1 MAKIS
6 LSYKKDGRLNGSAL
20 NLKKDFIKALG
31 ISETEKEI
39 IFKYC
44 DKKIHLKKGITDVEE
59 EKKNSNGNIISIS
72 KNYYIKYDKVK
83 NNKSTKLTIP
93 LPVIL
98 DMGITDNEREVEI
111 EIIENEI
118 LIKKAETQKS
128 KEEGMQLNSKD
139 KTRNLEEIIAE
150 MLALVATVKVNKGG
164 IGKTF
169 FSVQIAARL
178 ALLGFRVLL
187 LTSDSQNDVFKFTT
201 ARRNKE
207 KRIPE
212 FREGLKHW
220 VSKGT
225 GDLFKLRENL
235 DFIPLEN
242 NTFGSQFLMNLPD
255 LIENFKKEYD
265 FIIIDSIPTM
275 KIDSV
280 FVKSS
285 DKVII
290 PCFPDEF
297 TVSGAINVIKETG
310 ADKVLGII
318 LNKYED
324 KKIQNLFLNELKE
337 AIEGTDIIF
346 PQPIRNSS
354 EIEKLLYMG
363 KTIWE
368 TASKEKIITNAKESI
383 EEIVQGLIRAKD
395 NRNKIEEEYDEL
407 DF

>member
-20 NLKKDFIKALG
+20 NLKKDFIKVLE
-31 ISETEKEI
+31 ISEIEKEI
-39 IFKYC
+39 IFEYY
-44 DKKIHLKKGITDVEE
+44 DKKIHLKKGTTEVEE

-83 NNKSTKLTIP
+83 NNKSTKLIIP

-98 DMGITDNEREVEI
+98 DMGITDNDREVEI
-111 EIIENEI
+111 EIIGNEI
-118 LIKKAETQKS
+118 LIKKAKIQKS
-128 KEEGMQLNSKD
+128 KGEVMEQKEGTVNKLI
-139 KTRNLEEIIAE
+139 EE

-242 NTFGSQFLMNLPD
+242 NTFGSQFLMNLPN

-368 TASKEKIITNAKESI
+368 TASKEKIITNAKKSI
-383 EEIVQGLIRAKD
+383 EEIVQGLISAKN
-395 NRNKIEEEYDEL
+395 NRNKIDEEYNEF

>member
-20 NLKKDFIKALG
+20 NLKKDFIKVLG
-31 ISETEKEI
+31 ISEIEKEI
-39 IFKYC
+39 IFEYY
-44 DKKIHLKKGITDVEE
+44 DKKIHLKKGTTEVEE
-59 EKKNSNGNIISIS
+59 EKKNSNGSIISIS

-83 NNKSTKLTIP
+83 NNKSTKLIIP

-98 DMGITDNEREVEI
+98 DMGISDNDREVEI
-111 EIIENEI
+111 EMIGNEI
-118 LIKKAETQKS
+118 LIKKAKIQKNKGEVMEQ
-128 KEEGMQLNSKD
+128 KEGTINQS
-139 KTRNLEEIIAE
+139 ISE
-150 MLALVATVKVNKGG
+150 MLALVTTVKVNKGG

-178 ALLGFRVLL
+178 ALLGFKVLL

-201 ARRNKE
+201 TRRNKE
-207 KRIPE
+207 KRVPE

-242 NTFGSQFLMNLPD
+242 NTFGSQFLMNLPN
-255 LIENFKKEYD
+255 LIENFKKKYD

-368 TASKEKIITNAKESI
+368 TTSKEKIITNAKESI

-395 NRNKIEEEYDEL
+395 NRNKIVEEYDEF

>member
-20 NLKKDFIKALG
+20 NLKKDFIKVLG
-31 ISETEKEI
+31 ISEIEKEI
-39 IFKYC
+39 IFEYY
-44 DKKIHLKKGITDVEE
+44 DKKIHLKKGTTEVEE

-83 NNKSTKLTIP
+83 NNKSTKLIIP

-98 DMGITDNEREVEI
+98 DMGITDNDREVEI
-111 EIIENEI
+111 EIIGNEI
-118 LIKKAETQKS
+118 LIKKAKIQKS
-128 KEEGMQLNSKD
+128 KGEMMEQKEGTVNKLI
-139 KTRNLEEIIAE
+139 EE

-220 VSKGT
+220 VSKGS

-242 NTFGSQFLMNLPD
+242 NTFGSQFLMNLPN

-368 TASKEKIITNAKESI
+368 TASKEKIITNAKKSI
-383 EEIVQGLIRAKD
+383 EEIVQGLISAK
-395 NRNKIEEEYDEL
+395 NNKNKVDEEYDEF

>member
-20 NLKKDFIKALG
+20 NLKKDFIKVLG
-31 ISETEKEI
+31 ISEIEKEI
-39 IFKYC
+39 IFEYY
-44 DKKIHLKKGITDVEE
+44 DKKIHLKKGTTEVEE

-83 NNKSTKLTIP
+83 NNKSTKLIIP

-98 DMGITDNEREVEI
+98 DMGISDNDREVEI
-111 EIIENEI
+111 EMIGNEI
-118 LIKKAETQKS
+118 LIKKAKIQKS
-128 KEEGMQLNSKD
+128 KGEVMEQKEGTINQS
-139 KTRNLEEIIAE
+139 ISE
-150 MLALVATVKVNKGG
+150 MLALVTTVKVNKGG

-178 ALLGFRVLL
+178 ALLGFKVLL

-201 ARRNKE
+201 TRRNKE
-207 KRIPE
+207 KRVPE

-242 NTFGSQFLMNLPD
+242 NTFGSQFLMNLPN
-255 LIENFKKEYD
+255 LIESFKKKYD

-346 PQPIRNSS
+346 PHPIRNSS

-368 TASKEKIITNAKESI
+368 TTSKEKIITNAKESI
-383 EEIVQGLIRAKD
+383 EEIAQGLIRAKD
-395 NRNKIEEEYDEL
+395 NRNKIVEEYDEF

>member
-20 NLKKDFIKALG
+20 NLKKDFIKVLG
-31 ISETEKEI
+31 ISEIEKEI
-39 IFKYC
+39 IFEYY
-44 DKKIHLKKGITDVEE
+44 DKKIHLKKGTTEVEE
-59 EKKNSNGNIISIS
+59 EKKNSNGSIISIS

-83 NNKSTKLTIP
+83 NNKSTKLIIP

-98 DMGITDNEREVEI
+98 DMGISDNDREVEI
-111 EIIENEI
+111 EMIGNEI
-118 LIKKAETQKS
+118 LIKKAKIQKNKGEVMEQ
-128 KEEGMQLNSKD
+128 KEGTINQS
-139 KTRNLEEIIAE
+139 ISE
-150 MLALVATVKVNKGG
+150 MLALVTTVKVNKGG

-169 FSVQIAARL
+169 FSVQIAAQL
-178 ALLGFRVLL
+178 ALLGFKVLL

-201 ARRNKE
+201 TRRNKE
-207 KRIPE
+207 KRVPE

-242 NTFGSQFLMNLPD
+242 NTFGSQFLMNLPN
-255 LIENFKKEYD
+255 LIENFKKKYD

-368 TASKEKIITNAKESI
+368 TTSKEKIITNAKESI

-395 NRNKIEEEYDEL
+395 NRNKIVEEYDEF

>member
-20 NLKKDFIKALG
+20 NLKKDFIKVLE
-31 ISETEKEI
+31 ISEIEKEI
-39 IFKYC
+39 IFEYY
-44 DKKIHLKKGITDVEE
+44 DKKIHLKKGTTEVEE

-83 NNKSTKLTIP
+83 NNKSTKLIIP

-98 DMGITDNEREVEI
+98 DMGITDNDREVEI
-111 EIIENEI
+111 EIIGNEI
-118 LIKKAETQKS
+118 LIKKAKIQKS
-128 KEEGMQLNSKD
+128 KGEVMEQKEGTVNKLI
-139 KTRNLEEIIAE
+139 EE

-242 NTFGSQFLMNLPD
+242 NTFGSQFLMNLPN
-255 LIENFKKEYD
+255 LIENFKQEYD

-368 TASKEKIITNAKESI
+368 TASKEKIITNAKKSI
-383 EEIVQGLIRAKD
+383 EEIVQGLISAKN
-395 NRNKIEEEYDEL
+395 NRNKIDEEYNEF

>member
-20 NLKKDFIKALG
+20 NLKKDFIKVLG
-31 ISETEKEI
+31 ISEIEKEI
-39 IFKYC
+39 IFEYY
-44 DKKIHLKKGITDVEE
+44 DKKIHLKKGTTEVEE

-83 NNKSTKLTIP
+83 NNKSTKLIIP

-98 DMGITDNEREVEI
+98 DMGISDNDREVEI
-111 EIIENEI
+111 EMIGNEI
-118 LIKKAETQKS
+118 LIKKAKIQKS
-128 KEEGMQLNSKD
+128 KGEVMEQKEGTINQS
-139 KTRNLEEIIAE
+139 ISE
-150 MLALVATVKVNKGG
+150 MLALVTTVKVNKGG

-178 ALLGFRVLL
+178 ALLGFKVLL

-201 ARRNKE
+201 TRRNKE
-207 KRIPE
+207 KRVPE

-242 NTFGSQFLMNLPD
+242 NTFGSQFLMNLPN
-255 LIENFKKEYD
+255 LIESFKKKYD

-368 TASKEKIITNAKESI
+368 TTSKEKIITNAKESI
-383 EEIVQGLIRAKD
+383 EEIVKGLIRAKD
-395 NRNKIEEEYDEL
+395 NRNKIVEEYNEF